1 MSNRK
6 VEVSLKVRAIDFG
19 YIKGRMY
26 RPGEEFTFRGVVETA
41 RGLAHWM
48 EAVNEADLA
57 KALAAKV
64 EAPEAPEVPVAPEG
78 TEVKEAPEGETP
90 AQELTPAQ
98 KAAATRAR
106 KKAEAEAAEAGTLL
120 V

>member
-19 YIKGRMY
+19 YIKGRMF

-41 RGLAHWM
+41 RGLAPWM
-48 EAVNEADLA
+48 EAVNEADLD

-64 EAPEAPEVPVAPEG
+64 EAPEAPVAPEV
-78 TEVKEAPEGETP
+78 TEVKETPEGETP

>member
-6 VEVSLKVRAIDFG
+6 VEVSLKVRAIDYG

-64 EAPEAPEVPVAPEG
+64 EAPAAPEG